1 MGLEPHGPVPQE
13 DEEALEGSHDAEKV
27 DDDKLE
33 GTRSK
38 GKEDQGPG
46 KAKDQAEAQQSQHV
60 GPLLA
65 VWAKPQDLHH
75 HGGQHSHV
83 EQEHQAEEAQV
94 SDIANYRVPDPAPE

>member
-1 MGLEPHGPVPQE
+1 MWTAYQLEGQGLLGRGRALTMPT
-13 DEEALEGSHDAEKV
+13 LEGSYNAEEV
-27 DDDKLE
+27 EDDKLE

-65 VWAKPQDLHH
+65 V
-75 HGGQHSHV
+75 
-83 EQEHQAEEAQV
+83 
-94 SDIANYRVPDPAPE
+94 